1 VAALQHLLGL
11 AMAVMIYVLLVRRGA
26 SRWLAAVAA
35 APVLLD
41 AYQLQMEQM
50 IMPDVWFEAAVVAAL
65 AILLWRPAVTVRTAV
80 LAGLVAGASAILKQ
94 QGEVLALPAVVY
106 LLAGDTRWRLRLLT
120 SGALVAAFLVPVLGY
135 CTVSYA
141 RTGHFWLAHKQSST
155 GRLVAAAD
163 CAALKLPAAARPLCP
178 SPRAQSNGPDWLEH
192 SKDSPLYAAPVPP
205 GTKRSKLISAIDSAV
220 VSQQPL
226 RVVGS
231 VVKDWGRLFS
241 VTRTPSRWTTPISR
255 WQFQT
260 SYPVYPPWV
269 ELGPG
274 NQIIVGLQP
283 KVFGPFHHHVLN
295 PQYGGRAQV
304 SKPIATFLRTYQL
317 RGGYTPGPLL
327 ALFVLAGLAG
337 SLLALAARAA
347 APRVR
352 QLALAGL
359 LFTGSAAVLLLLP
372 GLYEFSWRYQLPA
385 VITLPPAGVLG
396 ATALAGYIR
405 DHRDRRNAA
414 AAGLQPAPEG

>member
-1 VAALQHLLGL
+1 VT
-11 AMAVMIYVLLVRRGA
+11 YV
-26 SRWLAAVAA
+26 
-35 APVLLD
+35 
-41 AYQLQMEQM
+41 
-50 IMPDVWFEAAVVAAL
+50 
-65 AILLWRPAVTVRTAV
+65 
-80 LAGLVAGASAILKQ
+80 
-94 QGEVLALPAVVY
+94 
-106 LLAGDTRWRLRLLT
+106 
-120 SGALVAAFLVPVLGY
+120 
-135 CTVSYA
+135 
-141 RTGHFWLAHKQSST
+141 RTGHFWLAHKQSTT

-163 CAALKLPAAARPLCP
+163 CATLKLPPAARPLCP
-178 SPRAQSNGPDWLEH
+178 SPRAQANGPDWLEH

-205 GTKRSKLISAIDSAV
+205 GTKRSRLISAIDSAV

-226 RVVGS
+226 RVAGS

-241 VTRTPSRWTTPISR
+241 VTRTPSPWITPISR

-260 SYPVYPPWV
+260 SYPTYPPWV

-283 KVFGPFHHHVLN
+283 RVFGPFHHHVLK

-304 SKPIATFLRTYQL
+304 SKPLATFLRTYQL

-337 SLLALAARAA
+337 SLLALAGRAA
-347 APRVR
+347 APRIR
-352 QLALAGL
+352 QLALACL
-359 LFTGSAAVLLLLP
+359 LFTGCAAVLLLLP
-372 GLYEFSWRYQLPA
+372 GLNEFSWRYQLPA

-405 DHRDRRNAA
+405 ERRGRRSAPPPD
-414 AAGLQPAPEG
+414 LQPTPEGLAAPEGPEPAIDDRRWFQSR